1 MNTMLSNWWI
11 FFGALAFVLVIVNI
25 VRTMIGKSKNWEV
38 LMFLSLSGGAL
49 ALVAE
54 YQMISRWALAGDW
67 SAIQDVAPFMGS
79 ALLWLALFGILLNAV
94 LLYMNVKKKG

>member
-1 MNTMLSNWWI
+1 MYWMLL
-11 FFGALAFVLVIVNI
+11 GALAFILVIVNI
-25 VRTMIGKSKNWEV
+25 VRCWIGKSKGWEV
-38 LMFLSLSGGAL
+38 LMFLSLSGGAF

-79 ALLWLALFGILLNAV
+79 ALLWLTVAGIILNMVTV
-94 LLYMNVKKKG
+94 LWNLQKKG

>member
-1 MNTMLSNWWI
+1 MHWMLL
-11 FFGALAFVLVIVNI
+11 GGLAFLFAIINLVRAIL
-25 VRTMIGKSKNWEV
+25 GKTHGWEV

-67 SAIQDVAPFMGS
+67 SVIQDVAPFMGS